1 MKSLVNEVTITI
13 KHDEAMQ
20 ILNVIN
26 SQSFS
31 KMEFKGDNKAAFQ
44 LRDLLQA
51 NFINST
57 KGIHWVE

>member
-13 KHDEAMQ
+13 RHDEAMQ
-20 ILNVIN
+20 ILNVLN
-26 SQSFS
+26 CQSYG
-31 KMEFKGDNKAAFQ
+31 KMEFNNDNKAAFQ